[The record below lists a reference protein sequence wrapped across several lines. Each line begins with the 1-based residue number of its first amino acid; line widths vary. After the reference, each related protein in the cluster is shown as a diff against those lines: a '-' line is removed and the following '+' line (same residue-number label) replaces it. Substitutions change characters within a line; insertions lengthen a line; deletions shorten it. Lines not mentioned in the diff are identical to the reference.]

1 MLCVLPNKWL
11 RQVSLKLSRHLFASM
26 AMCYKTY
33 LVVETHFLEGTVSDN
48 RFNLDVHRNIQRCEI
63 FSVRSS
69 CELVKYDH
77 PLPFIF
83 EY

>member
-1 MLCVLPNKWL
+1 ME
-11 RQVSLKLSRHLFASM
+11 
-26 AMCYKTY
+26 MCYKTY
-33 LVVETHFLEGTVSDN
+33 LVVETHFLEGAVSDN
-48 RFNLDVHRNIQRCEI
+48 RFNLDVHRNIQRCAIFSDLSAI